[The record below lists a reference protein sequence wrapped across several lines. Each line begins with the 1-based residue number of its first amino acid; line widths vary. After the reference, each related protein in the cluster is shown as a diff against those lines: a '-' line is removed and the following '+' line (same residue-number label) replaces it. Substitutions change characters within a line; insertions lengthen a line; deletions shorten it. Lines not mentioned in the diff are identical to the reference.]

1 MSVRKDSGS
10 IPESV
15 PPAPEASTGAKTASP
30 PATVRNAVEAAR
42 RYLASIQAPDGHW
55 CGELEGD
62 TILESEYVLTLYFLG
77 RGGEPRCR
85 KAAEFLR
92 RKQLPGGGWAIYE
105 GGPAEVSSSVKA
117 YFVLKL
123 MGDDPN
129 APHMVRARTT
139 ILELGGIEACNS
151 FTRIYLAIFGQCSWD
166 DCPAV
171 PPEIV
176 LLPDSF
182 VFNIYKMSSWSR
194 AIVVPLSIIWAAKPF
209 CAVPDHAAIPELHVP
224 RPHVITSHSP
234 KERRWRAFFTRLD
247 ALLKRLEAS
256 GMTPLRKRALAACE
270 EWIHARLVKSDG
282 LGAIFPPI
290 INTIIA
296 FRCLGYELDDPR
308 LLAQTH
314 ELERLEMEDEE
325 TLHVQP
331 CTSPVWDTAL
341 AIEALSDAGAAPDD
355 PLMLKAGRWL
365 LDKEV
370 KQVGDWKKACPE
382 GEPGGWYF
390 EYANEWYP
398 DTDDTAEVLTA
409 LSRVRFPGEADD
421 LERQGAV
428 ARGQAWLLAMQ
439 NKDGGWGAFDKDCDN
454 EVLTYIPF
462 ADHNAMIDPSC
473 EDITGRA
480 LEALHAIGVPARHAA
495 VRRAAAFLD
504 EKQLPDGTWY
514 GRWGCNFLYGSFLAL
529 RGLLHAGEDLRLPR
543 FQKTAEWIRACQN
556 EDGGWGELPLSY
568 DDPSTKGEGPS
579 TPSQTAWA
587 LVALFAT
594 GDRDSEAVRRGVAY
608 LLARQQYDGSWKDEH
623 WTATGFPKVFYLRYH
638 LYATV
643 FPLRA
648 LALYER
654 QGAASPLPSEELAAR
669 PGDHGVN

>member
-77 RGGEPRCR
+77 RGGESRCR

-224 RPHVITSHSP
+224 RPARDHVPRP
-234 KERRWRAFFTRLD
+234 KERRWRAFFT
-247 ALLKRLEAS
+247 
-256 GMTPLRKRALAACE
+256 
-270 EWIHARLVKSDG
+270 
-282 LGAIFPPI
+282 
-290 INTIIA
+290 
-296 FRCLGYELDDPR
+296 
-308 LLAQTH
+308 
-314 ELERLEMEDEE
+314 
-325 TLHVQP
+325 
-331 CTSPVWDTAL
+331 
-341 AIEALSDAGAAPDD
+341 AP
-355 PLMLKAGRWL
+355 
-365 LDKEV
+365 
-370 KQVGDWKKACPE
+370 
-382 GEPGGWYF
+382 
-390 EYANEWYP
+390 
-398 DTDDTAEVLTA
+398 
-409 LSRVRFPGEADD
+409 
-421 LERQGAV
+421 
-428 ARGQAWLLAMQ
+428 
-439 NKDGGWGAFDKDCDN
+439 
-454 EVLTYIPF
+454 
-462 ADHNAMIDPSC
+462 
-473 EDITGRA
+473 
-480 LEALHAIGVPARHAA
+480 
-495 VRRAAAFLD
+495 RRAAQA
-504 EKQLPDGTWY
+504 
-514 GRWGCNFLYGSFLAL
+514 A
-529 RGLLHAGEDLRLPR
+529 RGLRHDARCASARSPR
-543 FQKTAEWIRACQN
+543 ARS
-556 EDGGWGELPLSY
+556 G
-568 DDPSTKGEGPS
+568 S
-579 TPSQTAWA
+579 TP
-587 LVALFAT
+587 
-594 GDRDSEAVRRGVAY
+594 
-608 LLARQQYDGSWKDEH
+608 GS
-623 WTATGFPKVFYLRYH
+623 
-638 LYATV
+638 
-643 FPLRA
+643 
-648 LALYER
+648 
-654 QGAASPLPSEELAAR
+654 
-669 PGDHGVN
+669 